1 MTTSITTEQ
10 KNWFICHRLMSWRCL
25 FLSCNERSLW
35 YCLRKEVSYISVEDS
50 LRDESFSLYI
60 IFELAP
66 DLSEI
71 TLKSCLATLYASE
84 ALEFF
89 ESTSVDLKVTKFNA
103 VPGVFWMR
111 SEYNSLIFSHVMA
124 SETES
129 PSNCFWLIQFNRTIG
144 NLQLF
149 GSRFR

>member
-1 MTTSITTEQ
+1 
-10 KNWFICHRLMSWRCL
+10 MSWRCL

-35 YCLRKEVSYISVEDS
+35 YCLLKEVSYISVEDS

-103 VPGVFWMR
+103 VSGVF
-111 SEYNSLIFSHVMA
+111 
-124 SETES
+124 
-129 PSNCFWLIQFNRTIG
+129 
-144 NLQLF
+144 
-149 GSRFR
+149 